1 MARRRWKVIK
11 FVEDPKE
18 RSTARCKRRNG
29 LRKKTEE
36 FHTLTRNPVALVTIN
51 PKGKCHYVCEPTIPE
66 MTSTYRRL
74 QGDVMRMEGWEE
86 WLD

>member
-1 MARRRWKVIK
+1 MARRRRKVIK

-18 RSTARCKRRNG
+18 RSTTRCKRCNG

-36 FHTLTRNPVALVTIN
+36 LHTLTRNPVAPVTIN

-66 MTSTYRRL
+66 MTSNYRRL
-74 QGDVMRMEGWEE
+74 QGDVMRMERWEE